1 MMVENRYACFEE
13 IRALEKAIF
22 GKKPFDNVSSLKDRE
37 EHEREFIKQSLIKRQ
52 QRLNVS
58 CPDTEENRRLFWEVT
73 RQLVDLI
80 QLNHSRSIEI
90 VSRLVQSPT
99 YSNETDWCIQSGI
112 LVESTGAKNVLE
124 DEMSY
129 GSNFF
134 KMRALLS
141 EPRRYLNRYYG
152 QKDLCFG
159 LREYWR
165 SDCANNPML
174 SDWNQFTDDP
184 NIKNCLTYTA
194 DDCQWLNDQTLE
206 IPHIVHEMLDNNY
219 WSVPDYLHLSGQ
231 LRSNVRLLVQHY
243 VDNHGDKIIEV

>member
-1 MMVENRYACFEE
+1 MVENRYACFEE

-52 QRLNVS
+52 QRLNAS
-58 CPDTEENRRLFWEVT
+58 CPDTKENRKLFWEVT
-73 RQLVDLI
+73 RQLVDLVE
-80 QLNHSRSIEI
+80 LNHSRSIEI
-90 VSRLVQSPT
+90 VSRLIQSPI

-112 LVESTGAKNVLE
+112 QVESTGAKNVLE

-141 EPRRYLNRYYG
+141 ELSRYLNRYYG
-152 QKDLCFG
+152 QEDLCFG

-165 SDCANNPML
+165 SDRVNNPML
-174 SDWNQFTDDP
+174 SDWNQFTDDA
-184 NIKNCLTYTA
+184 NIKNWLTYTA

-243 VDNHGDKIIEV
+243 VDDHGGKIIEV